1 MQDLR
6 CAEVGGRRHQGKGAD
21 ARVGWTARGETVAV
35 FEARAAR
42 AAGVMVLGRDEPW
55 GSMAVDGHLFIL
67 DLDPLLFLCFFVSP
81 VFFFMLLALGF
92 QAWS

>member
-1 MQDLR
+1 
-6 CAEVGGRRHQGKGAD
+6 
-21 ARVGWTARGETVAV
+21 
-35 FEARAAR
+35 
-42 AAGVMVLGRDEPW
+42 MVLGRDEPW